1 MKVMLAFARKE
12 FTEQLRSGRMLI
24 LIILFVILGVM
35 NPAIAKLT
43 PWVFEMLSDS
53 LAENGLTVAKI
64 TVDAATSWTQF
75 FKNIPVGLI
84 VFVLLQSSIF
94 TKEYQSGTLVMA
106 LTRGLSRCK
115 IVIAK
120 ASLLSLLWSVCCW
133 ITFAITYGYNEY
145 YWDNSI
151 LHNLVLSGIGL
162 WLLGLWVVIVT
173 VFFGVLVKSNT
184 SVLMGTGGVFLVSYL
199 VGMLPGLQ
207 KYTPSTLMRTATLHA
222 GNDSIPLYCT
232 AIIVTA
238 VLCAVLLVVSIP
250 IFNKKS
256 L

>member
-1 MKVMLAFARKE
+1 MLALLKKE
-12 FTEQLRSGRMLI
+12 FTEQLRSGRILI
-24 LIILFVILGVM
+24 LILLFVFLGIM

-53 LAENGLTVAKI
+53 LAENGMTFTNI

-94 TKEYQSGTLVMA
+94 TKEYQNNTLVMT
-106 LTRGLSRCK
+106 LTKGLSRYK

-120 ASLLSLLWSVCCW
+120 TFLLSILWSVCYW

-151 LHNLVLSGIGL
+151 LYNLVLSGICL
-162 WLLGLWVVIVT
+162 WLLGLWVVILT
-173 VFFGVLVKSNT
+173 VFWGTLAKSNT
-184 SVLMGTGGVFLVSYL
+184 SVLVGTGSVFLISYL
-199 VGMLPGLQ
+199 VGLLPNLQ
-207 KYTPSTLMRTATLHA
+207 KYTPAMLIRTATLHT
-222 GNDSIPLYCT
+222 GNDSISLYYTAMVVT
-232 AIIVTA
+232 AI
-238 VLCAVLLVVSIP
+238 LCIILIAVSIP